1 MEPPRP
7 SGGFPPGT
15 GDDTPFNADDTLTY
29 LDPPAQRFF
38 VRASA
43 VTALLVYGSYL
54 GYRALFTFNTAAPIF
69 SGLVYFAEVHGFLS
83 LFFFFHAVWSVRGR
97 RVVAPPPG
105 MRVDVF
111 ITTYNE
117 DVSLLRRTVR
127 AAVGISYPHRT
138 FVLDDGRRPA
148 VRAMAEEL
156 GAVYLTR
163 SDNKHAKAGN
173 WNNAFR
179 VTDADFI
186 ATFDAD
192 HVPQPEFLDRT
203 LGFFRDP
210 RVALVQVPQLY
221 HNLESVQHR
230 VRWDRRQMYSEQD
243 AFFGLVMPGKDN
255 WNASFF
261 CGTGAVLR
269 REALEPL
276 GGIMTDT
283 ITEDLHTSVVLHSQ
297 GWKSVYLNE
306 VLVTGLAPSD
316 LRAYEIQ
323 RLRWAEGNMKVAT
336 FINPLTAPRLSLNQR
351 ISYVASLYHWTVG
364 VPKFV
369 FYMAPPWMLFTGT
382 FPIAN
387 YDRTFL
393 AIYLAFLGTLIGSY
407 HVASRGKGR
416 LLLDELYNMV
426 SFFTLTRAVK
436 RVFFGRGAPATF
448 VVTDKK
454 GAAEQD
460 FRPVL
465 PHLSLIAFSTFAI
478 GWSVLGLGFGVTD
491 DYFGMGTAIFWTLFN
506 MAMMF
511 AILKIATRPGE
522 KRSEQRFRAN
532 FPVEGRSRH
541 GAPLLGVTDDISE
554 GGFALLWPERLTIGQ
569 EVPVRL
575 HLGPRVVGWTVV
587 VKTEHRSTEDGW
599 FRYGMAFGELS
610 QADRDLVNDSIYT
623 IVVPNLF
630 TSLSQP
636 TLLLRVLRRLTLRLS
651 GAARARAPRQQ
662 VHIPVRVA
670 YGGRST
676 VATAID
682 VSTTGISVL
691 MPWPAPAGAQVHI
704 SMQVP
709 GHEWQGTASVAR
721 TIHRPSRGG
730 FDTWTLGLR
739 FEDAMVADGAAPF
752 QTREAA

>member
-1 MEPPRP
+1 MESHRASNGVAPHAQEQQ
-7 SGGFPPGT
+7 
-15 GDDTPFNADDTLTY
+15 FNADETLTY
-29 LDPPAQRFF
+29 VDTPAQRLLI
-38 VRASA
+38 RASA
-43 VTALLVYGSYL
+43 VTALLVYAAYL
-54 GYRALFTFNTAAPIF
+54 TYRALFTFNRAAPVF
-69 SGLVYFAEVHGFLS
+69 SALVYFAEVHGFLS

-97 RVVAPPPG
+97 RVVEPPDG
-105 MRVDVF
+105 LRVDVF

-117 DVSLLRRTVR
+117 DVALLRRTVR
-127 AAVGISYPHRT
+127 AAVGIRYPHRT

-148 VRAMAEEL
+148 VRAMTEEL
-156 GAVYLTR
+156 GAVYVTR
-163 SDNKHAKAGN
+163 SDNRHAKAGN

-179 VTDADFI
+179 VTDGDII

-210 RVALVQVPQLY
+210 KVALVQVPQLY

-306 VLVTGLAPSD
+306 MLVTGLAPSD
-316 LRAYEIQ
+316 LKAYETQ

-336 FINPLTAPRLSLNQR
+336 FINPITAPRLSFHQR
-351 ISYVASLYHWTVG
+351 LSYVASLYHWTVG

-387 YDRTFL
+387 YDRFFL

-436 RVFFGRGAPATF
+436 RVLFGRGAPATF

-454 GAAEQD
+454 GALEQD
-460 FRPVL
+460 LGPVL

-506 MAMMF
+506 MGMMY

-522 KRSEQRFRAN
+522 KRAEQRFRAN
-532 FPVEGRSRH
+532 FPVEGRSADGRD
-541 GAPLLGVTDDISE
+541 LLGVTDDISE
-554 GGFALLWPERLTIGQ
+554 GGFALLWPEPLEVGQ
-569 EVPVRL
+569 PLQVRI
-575 HLGPRVVGWTVV
+575 HLGPKVVPWTVT
-587 VKTEHRSTEDGW
+587 VKTALRSTSDGW
-599 FRYGMAFGELS
+599 YRYGVAFGALS
-610 QADRDLVNDSIYT
+610 QDERDLVNDSIYT
-623 IVVPNLF
+623 IVVPHLF
-630 TSLSQP
+630 TTLTQP
-636 TLLLRVLRRLTLRLS
+636 PLLLRIIRAVSMRVS
-651 GAARARAPRQQ
+651 GAARARAPRQH
-662 VHIPVRVA
+662 VHIPVRVEYA
-670 YGGRST
+670 GRST
-676 VATAID
+676 AATAID

-691 MPWPAPAGAQVHI
+691 MPWAVPAGAQMHL

-709 GHEWQGTASVAR
+709 GHEWAGIVSVAR
-721 TIHRPSRGG
+721 VQHRPSRGG

-739 FEDAMVADGAAPF
+739 FEHAMVAEGAAPF
-752 QTREAA
+752 QNQEAA